1 MRTLAIILF
10 VVGTSIAAH
19 GQDLIEKYDKWKANW
34 PRVMPVAILDRQTYA
49 PGDSV
54 FYKLYF
60 LTEDNKKVEGR
71 RVIHLTLVNHL
82 GQACG
87 MSDAP
92 VKDGIGYN
100 QFVLSD
106 TLGEGFYRL
115 TFSHEWMD
123 QYQPDEYFQEEIR
136 VVTGHRINRRVA
148 EEIRFFPEG
157 GSFVSGI
164 LNRMVVTG
172 PPDLHGELQD
182 NAGNTLT
189 SVRLNGHGTGSITFT
204 PQAGKKYNLVSNSI
218 RQDLPETL
226 ADGLTI
232 LLTQG
237 VNGSMRVLM
246 SVSHES
252 AVKREELAIVLA
264 SRGTIYYTSQ
274 VKWGTNDFISFQI
287 PGQDLPR
294 GPALLS
300 VVNPQSGRT
309 YLNRWTFVQKPL
321 QSSFEIRTEPGEL
334 NRRGAVSVTLTQ
346 TQDGSKL
353 PEEFLISASPDDS
366 DSTVSFTDKMLVAV
380 AGFDAASF
388 TLDAGVTPDL
398 WMITQQGPLHPWEQ
412 IVNGS
417 YSRPVPMNTLLHK
430 IGRAVFADTGKPL
443 PDSSRL
449 DVLLMREL
457 VNYELIIGRGGVTE
471 FPFLFDFWGKD
482 EMLYK
487 AEFRGEVLRN
497 ISFNWLPGR
506 SHWRPASGH
515 FVLDEEEPYVSYARK
530 LRRIQQSYSFYHQPD
545 TLLRKEENPNALVE
559 DELMGADVT
568 IKIQDYLIFPTMEET
583 IREIIP
589 YLRHRKH
596 KGISV
601 VRVVYSDHDNYTTG
615 DPLYIID
622 GIITTRTDFF
632 LSLKPSD
639 ILTIKIVT
647 DQIKLRRFGTM
658 SANGVVLV
666 HTKGIDLTPLKKT
679 NSVVGVD
686 GFSRAVEWR
695 PPVQKQAADR
705 TPDFRSM
712 IFWRPSLKGAVHIE
726 FNVSDQLGPI
736 RIRATGL
743 GPDGQ
748 LYQATRGLEV
758 KFRNP

>member
-1 MRTLAIILF
+1 MRILAIILF

-19 GQDLIEKYDKWKANW
+19 GQGLIEKYDQWKANW
-34 PRVMPVAILDRQTYA
+34 PRVMPLAILDRQTYT

-54 FYKLYF
+54 FYKVYF
-60 LTEDNKKVEGR
+60 LTEDFRKVEGR

-82 GQACG
+82 GKACAI
-87 MSDAP
+87 SDAP
-92 VKDGIGYN
+92 VKDGVGHN
-100 QFVLSD
+100 QFVLPD

-123 QYQPDEYFQEEIR
+123 QYQPDEYYQEEIR

-148 EEIRFFPEG
+148 DGIRFFPEG

-182 NAGNTLT
+182 DAGNTLT
-189 SVRLNGHGTGSITFT
+189 SVRLNGHGIGSITFT
-204 PQAGKKYNLVSNSI
+204 PQPGKKYNLAFKG
-218 RQDLPETL
+218 RKHDLPEPS

-232 LLTQG
+232 LLNQG
-237 VNGSMRVLM
+237 TNGTLRVLM
-246 SVSHES
+246 SVPHES
-252 AVKREELAIVLA
+252 AVKREELAVVLA

-274 VKWGTNDFISFQI
+274 VKWGSNDFISFQI
-287 PGQDLPR
+287 QGQDMPR

-300 VVNPQSGRT
+300 VVNPQTGRT
-309 YLNRWTFVQKPL
+309 YLSRWTFIQKPL
-321 QSSFEIRTEPGEL
+321 PTSFEMRTEPHEIS
-334 NRRGAVSVTLTQ
+334 RRGAVGVTLTQ
-346 TQDGSKL
+346 AQDGSKL
-353 PEEFLISASPDDS
+353 PEEFLISASQDDS
-366 DSTVSFTDKMLVAV
+366 DSTFSFGDKMLVAA

-388 TLDAGVTPDL
+388 ALDAGEAPDL
-398 WMITQQGPLHPWEQ
+398 WMLTQQGPLPPWEQ
-412 IVNGS
+412 IVRGS
-417 YSRPVPMNTLLHK
+417 YSRPAPMNTLLHK
-430 IGRAVFADTGKPL
+430 MGRAVFADTGKPL

-457 VNYELIIGRGGVTE
+457 VNYELIIVRDGATE

-487 AEFRGEVLRN
+487 AEYRGEELRN
-497 ISFNWLPGR
+497 VSFNWLPNRGP
-506 SHWRPASGH
+506 WRPASGH
-515 FVLDEEEPYVSYARK
+515 IVLDEEEPYVSYVGK
-530 LRRIQQSYSFYHQPD
+530 LRRIQESYSFYHQPD
-545 TLLRKEENPNALVE
+545 TVAGKTENPNALVE

-596 KGISV
+596 KGVSV

-647 DQIKLRRFGTM
+647 DQ
-658 SANGVVLV
+658 
-666 HTKGIDLTPLKKT
+666 
-679 NSVVGVD
+679 
-686 GFSRAVEWR
+686 
-695 PPVQKQAADR
+695 
-705 TPDFRSM
+705 
-712 IFWRPSLKGAVHIE
+712 
-726 FNVSDQLGPI
+726 
-736 RIRATGL
+736 
-743 GPDGQ
+743 
-748 LYQATRGLEV
+748 
-758 KFRNP
+758 